1 MWEDV
6 EKGVFRKNKRIRTIL
21 KFENVISV
29 LSKGINQKKRSR
41 FLDHVFFV
49 FILDKIGKEI
59 VPKAIIIAIAAEI
72 LAKISG
78 KSSVQ
83 IANNNNNDNK
93 FIDDIV
99 NLCVIVINIFK
110 GFTININNI

>member
-1 MWEDV
+1 M
-6 EKGVFRKNKRIRTIL
+6 
-21 KFENVISV
+21 
-29 LSKGINQKKRSR
+29 
-41 FLDHVFFV
+41 FFV

-99 NLCVIVINIFK
+99 NFCVRVINIFK